1 MGKIITVSAFKG
13 GVGKTTSATNLAAA
27 VKKNSDET
35 VLLADID
42 FQANSTKAFGY
53 NPKKKE
59 IAEKNIYTVLHG
71 EHSIKDCI
79 LHHVSGVDILPST
92 FDFGAFDLDIFEDEK
107 KFPRKDLPYILRNM
121 FKPITNDYD
130 YIICDAGPSLS
141 MLATNY
147 ITASDEFIIVTQ
159 TGSDSLDGTK
169 DFISHIHKVRASYA
183 KGKDYSIS
191 IIVTMFDPRTNVS
204 IDILQA
210 ARKYADKNNI
220 FIPDTVVPDTVRY
233 ENARSYYGVPL
244 VLAEN
249 SKYSECYEALAKELI
264 QNGER

>member
-27 VKKNSDET
+27 VRKNSDET

-42 FQANSTKAFGY
+42 FQANSTTAFGY
-53 NPKKKE
+53 NHKKLD
-59 IAEKNIYTVLHG
+59 KNIYTAFLG

-79 LHHVSGVDILPST
+79 LHHVSGVDIVPSSY
-92 FDFGAFDLDIFEDEK
+92 DFSAFDWDIYENEK
-107 KFPRKDLPYILRNM
+107 KFPRKQMPYILQDL
-121 FKPITNDYD
+121 FKPVVNDYN

-147 ITASDEFIIVTQ
+147 ITMSDEFIVVTQ
-159 TGSDSLDGTK
+159 TGADALEGAIQLIK
-169 DFISHIHKVRASYA
+169 HIHNVRASYA

-191 IIVTMFDPRTNVS
+191 MIVTMFDPRTNISV
-204 IDILQA
+204 DVLQE
-210 ARKYADKNNI
+210 ARKFADKNNI
-220 FIPDTVVPDTVRY
+220 YIPDTVVPDTVRY

-249 SKYSECYEALAKELI
+249 SKYSECYETLAKELI